1 MKIKIPPCPNN
12 TFYFN
17 VTSTYK
23 NINQSIIFPYVELL
37 HAAIKSKQIY
47 K

>member
-1 MKIKIPPCPNN
+1 MKITAPQCPNN

-17 VTSTYK
+17 VTLTNK
-23 NINQSIIFPYVELL
+23 NINQGIIFPYLEVL
-37 HAAIKSKQIY
+37 HAAIKSIQIY

>member
-1 MKIKIPPCPNN
+1 MKIPTLLCPNN

-17 VTSTYK
+17 VTLTNK
-23 NINQSIIFPYVELL
+23 NINQGIIFPYLELL
-37 HAAIKSKQIY
+37 YAAIKSKQIY